1 MTAIAC
7 LGLGAMGT
15 AIAHRLLGAG
25 HELSVWNR
33 TPGRDVELVAAGA
46 RRAGSPADAV
56 RRAEVVITMVTDPP
70 ALEHILLGS
79 DGLGSDGAA
88 SAIPREATLIDMS
101 TVGPTAIA
109 SVVECLAPVAV
120 LDAPVLGSVPSVES
134 GTLVILVGGERAVFD
149 RRAELLSLLGTPVY
163 VGPSGSGAWLKL
175 VNNAASIATLVALGE
190 LLALTDR
197 AGLGIDAVLQSLEA
211 GPLASLVERW
221 RPRLRG
227 EDRSSYF
234 RLALA
239 RKDLALVFDEAGRE
253 GAELS
258 VAETAA
264 ARCDEAIGDGLGD
277 DDFGAIVSFL
287 RQMEDR

>member
-1 MTAIAC
+1 MTAIGV

-33 TPGRDVELVAAGA
+33 TPGRDEELVAAGA

-70 ALEHILLGS
+70 ALDQILLGT
-79 DGLGSDGAA
+79 DGAA
-88 SAIPREATLIDMS
+88 SAIPRGATLIDMS

-109 SVVECLAPVAV
+109 SVVDRLAPVAV

-149 RRAELLSLLGTPVY
+149 QRAEILSLLGTPIY

-175 VNNAASIATLVALGE
+175 VNNAAGTAALVAVGE

-197 AGLGIDAVLQSLEA
+197 AEIDLDVALDSLAA
-211 GPLASLVERW
+211 GPLASLIERW
-221 RPRLRG
+221 RPRLTG
-227 EDRSSYF
+227 EEHSSYF

-239 RKDLALVFDEAGRE
+239 RKDLALAFEEARRTGT
-253 GAELS
+253 ELT
-258 VAETAA
+258 VAEAAA
-264 ARCDEAIGDGLGD
+264 ARCDQAIEVGLGD
-277 DDFGAIVSFL
+277 HDFGAIVPFL
-287 RQMEDR
+287 RR

>member
-1 MTAIAC
+1 MTAIAV

-33 TPGRDVELVAAGA
+33 TPGRDEELVAAGA

-70 ALEHILLGS
+70 ALEQVLFGT
-79 DGLGSDGAA
+79 DGAA
-88 SAIPREATLIDMS
+88 AAVPREATLIDMS

-109 SVVECLAPVAV
+109 SVAERLAPVAV

-134 GTLVILVGGERAVFD
+134 GALVVLVGGERAVFD
-149 RRAELLSLLGTPVY
+149 QRAELLSLLGTPIY
-163 VGPSGSGAWLKL
+163 VGTSGSGAWLKL

-227 EDRSSYF
+227 EDQSSYF

-253 GAELS
+253 GIELS

-264 ARCDEAIGDGLGD
+264 ARCDEAIGAGLGD
-277 DDFGAIVSFL
+277 DDFGAIVPFL
-287 RQMEDR
+287 RR